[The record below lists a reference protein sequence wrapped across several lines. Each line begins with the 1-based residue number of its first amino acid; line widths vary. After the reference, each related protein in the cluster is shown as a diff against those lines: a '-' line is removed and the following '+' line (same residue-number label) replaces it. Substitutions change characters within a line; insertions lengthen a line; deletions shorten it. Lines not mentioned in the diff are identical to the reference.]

1 MEGVEGQGVIM
12 ERRNRQHAACGGGVP
27 HLLILD
33 YPSFQN
39 FKALLRKFERYYA
52 CGPRA
57 PQLKFPDGNQL

>member
-1 MEGVEGQGVIM
+1 MLSWSEGTGSMPHV
-12 ERRNRQHAACGGGVP
+12 AWGG

>member
-1 MEGVEGQGVIM
+1 MLSRSEGTGSMLHVVVGVS
-12 ERRNRQHAACGGGVP
+12 

-33 YPSFQN
+33 YPSFPN
-39 FKALLRKFERYYA
+39 FKALLRKSERHYA